1 MLADLALA
9 WLATLALSGVL
20 VRTLPLSMGALL
32 VVGAVYAAI
41 AWGILRGLRTVH
53 AATEGSLHWTGV
65 GPANRVTLVR
75 VVLSLPLAALAV
87 WPGTV
92 GVEARSWIIGLGSIA
107 LALDGLDGWLARRTG
122 THSPFGARFDMES
135 DAALLMV
142 LSLLAWRS
150 GQVGPWVLGI
160 GAMRYLFVAAGTAF
174 PWLRGELEPSLRRKI
189 WCVVQGIAL
198 LVALAP
204 FTPAWI
210 AQLACATALLGL
222 AGSFGVDTLWLARQ
236 RR

>member
-160 GAMRYLFVAAGTAF
+160 GAMRYLFVAAGMAF
-174 PWLRGELEPSLRRKI
+174 PWLHGELEPSLRRKI

-236 RR
+236 ER